1 MYQPICTIRQLIAV
15 SACILLKIYVN
26 VTEFSIGDGGITDW
40 NWMTGSDVVFCKPI
54 TTREHSVGN
63 RMT

>member
-1 MYQPICTIRQLIAV
+1 
-15 SACILLKIYVN
+15 